1 MLSTFPSRHPTR
13 LLSVCLGGQFLRA
26 YVELY
31 NAPPVNNLITFGSQ
45 HMGVSDLPLCS
56 RWDVFCQLARRAAR
70 GGVYT
75 NWAQENLVQA
85 QYYRDPNNLQ
95 TYLEANTFLAPI
107 NNEVPESGARNA
119 TFARNLATLNNLV
132 LVLFSEDK
140 TVVPKESSWFGSYA
154 PETDDTHW
162 PWSEKTMIP
171 MRLQSLYMED
181 WIGLRTLDEAGKVTL
196 ETCEGEHMQLSDEC
210 WRPLLQRFAGEAL
223 TKELRSEEQ
232 TVFQV
237 QD

>member
-56 RWDVFCQLARRAAR
+56 RWDFFCQLARRAAR

-162 PWSEKTMIP
+162 PWIEKTMIP
-171 MRLQSLYMED
+171 LRLQSL
-181 WIGLRTLDEAGKVTL
+181 
-196 ETCEGEHMQLSDEC
+196 
-210 WRPLLQRFAGEAL
+210 
-223 TKELRSEEQ
+223 
-232 TVFQV
+232 
-237 QD
+237 